1 MTDTMRETLSAL
13 LDSEADELELE
24 RLLRRIGDDRELRET
39 WVRYNLARD
48 VAAGHR
54 LSHAGLDVSARVRE
68 ALASPARRDSASLRQ
83 RLLRP
88 VASLAVAA
96 SVAVTVVV
104 GGRQLALLDND
115 AYSGDGA
122 VAASTSPVGMLNSLG
137 ASAVRASFGTRPVPG
152 LQPASRT
159 AYQELARQRMNAY
172 MQEHAEQ
179 AALNSPQGL
188 MPFARVPRI
197 QE

>member
-13 LDSEADELELE
+13 LDSEADELALE
-24 RLLRRIGDDRELRET
+24 RLLRRVGDDRELRET

-54 LSHAGLDVSARVRE
+54 LSHAGLDVSTRVRD
-68 ALASPARRDSASLRQ
+68 ALGSPGQRDGTSLRQ

-104 GGRQLALLDND
+104 GGRQLALLEND
-115 AYSGDGA
+115 AYSGDSA
-122 VAASTSPVGMLNSLG
+122 VAASMSPVGMLNSLG
-137 ASAVRASFGTRPVPG
+137 ASAVRASFGTRPVPV
-152 LQPASRT
+152 LQPAART
-159 AYQELARQRMNAY
+159 AYQKLARQRMNVY